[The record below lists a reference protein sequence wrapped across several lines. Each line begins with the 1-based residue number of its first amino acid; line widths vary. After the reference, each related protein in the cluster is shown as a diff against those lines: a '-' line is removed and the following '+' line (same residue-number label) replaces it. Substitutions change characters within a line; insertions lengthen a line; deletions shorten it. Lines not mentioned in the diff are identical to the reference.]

1 MKTQIL
7 LLLWLV
13 KNILLVCQSLF
24 IYKTH
29 GHILGTDYQVGLKK
43 KKKKTLQLIDMFPS
57 FSRKVI

>member
-7 LLLWLV
+7 LLLWLL

-29 GHILGTDYQVGLKK
+29 GHTLGTDYQIGIKK
-43 KKKKTLQLIDMFPS
+43 KKKNSSTDRYVPFIS
-57 FSRKVI
+57 

>member
-7 LLLWLV
+7 LLLWLL

-29 GHILGTDYQVGLKK
+29 GHTLGTDYQIGIKK
-43 KKKKTLQLIDMFPS
+43 KKKKLFN
-57 FSRKVI
+57 

>member
-43 KKKKTLQLIDMFPS
+43 KKKLFN
-57 FSRKVI
+57 

>member
-7 LLLWLV
+7 LLLWLL

-29 GHILGTDYQVGLKK
+29 GHTLGTDYQIGIK

-57 FSRKVI
+57 FPRKVI

>member
-7 LLLWLV
+7 LLLWLL

-29 GHILGTDYQVGLKK
+29 GHTLGTDYQLGLN
-43 KKKKTLQLIDMFPS
+43 KTKQNSSTDRYVPFIS
-57 FSRKVI
+57 